1 MDCKYGI
8 RDAMLL
14 LMATF
19 TVPVPTHAQ
28 TYPVKPVRVV
38 SPYPPGSSADVIGR
52 IYAPKLAEICGRQFI
67 VDNRAGAAGNIAGEI
82 VAHAAP
88 DGYTLL
94 LLNTPLVSSQPL
106 YKDLSFD
113 VGRDFQAIG
122 MLGVATHMLV
132 VNVSSP
138 AKSVQEL
145 IALAKARPGKL
156 TYASTGTG
164 GSLHLTME
172 MFKMQTGINM
182 LHVPYKGSAY
192 TVPELIGGQ
201 VDTLFGSMPALL
213 PHVRSGRIRALGV
226 SSPKRSAVAPDLP
239 TIAESGV
246 PGFESSTWVTLAGPV
261 GTARHIVTV
270 INAAVAECLQSPE
283 ISGALANQS
292 TDPALMTPE
301 QTAAFLRDEIVK
313 WKKVVV
319 AAGVKG
325 E

>member
-1 MDCKYGI
+1 
-8 RDAMLL
+8 
-14 LMATF
+14 
-19 TVPVPTHAQ
+19 
-28 TYPVKPVRVV
+28 
-38 SPYPPGSSADVIGR
+38 
-52 IYAPKLAEICGRQFI
+52 
-67 VDNRAGAAGNIAGEI
+67 
-82 VAHAAP
+82 
-88 DGYTLL
+88 
-94 LLNTPLVSSQPL
+94 
-106 YKDLSFD
+106 
-113 VGRDFQAIG
+113 
-122 MLGVATHMLV
+122 MLV

-138 AKSVQEL
+138 AKNVQEL

-226 SSPKRSAVAPDLP
+226 SSAKRSAVAPDVP

-246 PGFESSTWVTLAGPV
+246 PGFESSTWVTLAGPA
-261 GTARHIVTV
+261 GTARHIVAA
-270 INAAVAECLQSPE
+270 INAAVARCVQSPE